1 MSIMAREILNQIV
14 TLRTRGEEFCVVT
27 VVRTA
32 NATSAK
38 AGAKAVVTRDGM
50 LSGFIGGSCV
60 QGSVRQ
66 AAQEALREG
75 TARLIRVRP
84 KEDVADIVDADGVE
98 LHGSACP
105 SGGTVELFIEP
116 MVQAKRV
123 IVFGVSPVGAA
134 LVSLA
139 VAMGY
144 RTLVA
149 CPADERG
156 RMPGADGYIDGFH
169 LESNDVTAAD
179 AVIVATQGRGDR
191 QALEQAV
198 KSQADYVAFV
208 GSHAKAAKLK
218 QDLTDGGCD
227 AALLERVKAPAGLDI
242 GAIEPEE
249 IAVSI
254 IGEVIQRRREK
265 DPLLEEAIPRTTPA
279 EPAHRKAVPD

>member
-1 MSIMAREILNQIV
+1 MSIMASEILDQIV
-14 TLRTRGEEFCVVT
+14 ALRARGEEFCVVT

-38 AGAKAVVTRDGM
+38 AGAKAVVTRDGE
-50 LSGFIGGSCV
+50 LSGFIGGTCV

-66 AAQEALREG
+66 AAKQALREG
-75 TARLIRVRP
+75 KARLIRVKP
-84 KEDVADIVDADGVE
+84 KDDVADVVDADGVE

-116 MVQAKRV
+116 MMQARRV

-139 VAMGY
+139 AAMGY

-149 CPADERG
+149 CPETDRAH
-156 RMPGADGYIDGFH
+156 MPGADAYDDGF
-169 LESNDVTAAD
+169 DVTGDAITASD

-191 QALEQAV
+191 QALQQAV
-198 KSQADYVAFV
+198 KSEADYVAFV
-208 GSHAKAAKLK
+208 GSQAKAAKLK
-218 QDLTDGGCD
+218 RDLADSGCD
-227 AALLERVKAPAGLDI
+227 PAMLTRVKAPAGLDI

-249 IAVSI
+249 IALSI
-254 IGEVIQRRREK
+254 IGEIIQRHREAQGR
-265 DPLLEEAIPRTTPA
+265 DTP
-279 EPAHRKAVPD
+279 VDI